1 MRSDNTMITPRKTTG
16 IRLTV
21 DLDRKISEIAKFK
34 GVTKNSLIV
43 EALWD
48 FLERESTKN
57 VNKVD

>member
-1 MRSDNTMITPRKTTG
+1 MITPRKTTG

-21 DLDRKISEIAKFK
+21 DLDRKISEITKFK